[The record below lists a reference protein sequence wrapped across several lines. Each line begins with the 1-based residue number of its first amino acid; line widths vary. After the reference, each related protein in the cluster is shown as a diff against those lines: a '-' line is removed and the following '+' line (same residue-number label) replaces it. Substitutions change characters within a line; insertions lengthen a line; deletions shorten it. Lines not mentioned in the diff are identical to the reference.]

1 MGAVIQGLGSLAQSE
16 GQAFTQQREY
26 DLQRMNIERQIAA
39 MQSLYNYRQGQLDLG
54 QQRVDNSVDRTGI
67 YRDRSAAQTAQGW
80 GQLALKNEGLV
91 RAYRAMGLQP
101 NASFNESLPEGPDN
115 QRFLPVP
122 KEQMTPQEQA
132 NLSAKELL
140 PKVQQAKIDLDKAR
154 TDYISNPNNPMFR
167 LQMMKAQIAYQN
179 SQREWQRLALSQAQ
193 FGEKKQTQAGFD
205 PALDADRRLGVMLDA
220 YQNPS
225 PQNDV
230 ALLFNH
236 IGMTLSAQRGARMS
250 EAEIDRAIKSRSL
263 PGDLQAAWERVQ
275 NGQFLTP
282 QQRFDMVQLGIK
294 NRELLWDQAN
304 RKADFIGAEGSPEPA
319 PYLKDFPTPARKP
332 KAAPQQAAPSF
343 LQPYIND
350 PKRRRITLDNGDVW
364 EVGGGSYTK
373 VSK

>member
-54 QQRVDNSVDRTGI
+54 AGRLATQQDRT
-67 YRDRSAAQTAQGW
+67 AQQGQLGWAKVAQGN
-80 GQLALKNEGLV
+80 QRLIE
-91 RAYRAMGLQP
+91 AYRKLGLIQNTAFDETQP
-101 NASFNESLPEGPDN
+101 LSETN
-115 QRFLPVP
+115 QPFVP
-122 KEQMTPQEQA
+122 IPREQLTPLEQA